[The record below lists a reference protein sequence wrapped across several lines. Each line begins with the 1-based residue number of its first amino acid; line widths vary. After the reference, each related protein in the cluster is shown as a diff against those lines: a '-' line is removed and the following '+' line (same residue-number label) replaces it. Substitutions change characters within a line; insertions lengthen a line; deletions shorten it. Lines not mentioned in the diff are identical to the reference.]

1 MLLDQDPM
9 QFVVLVCA
17 YFFLLFVMKF
27 EKKVATYIRFDYE
40 LMNSLNSNII
50 ALGFRAPI

>member
-1 MLLDQDPM
+1 MLLDQDPK

-27 EKKVATYIRFDYE
+27 EKKAATYIRFDKIWHFYSI
-40 LMNSLNSNII
+40 MNSLN
-50 ALGFRAPI
+50 

>member
-27 EKKVATYIRFDYE
+27 EKKVAAYIRFDYE
-40 LMNSLNSNII
+40 
-50 ALGFRAPI
+50 